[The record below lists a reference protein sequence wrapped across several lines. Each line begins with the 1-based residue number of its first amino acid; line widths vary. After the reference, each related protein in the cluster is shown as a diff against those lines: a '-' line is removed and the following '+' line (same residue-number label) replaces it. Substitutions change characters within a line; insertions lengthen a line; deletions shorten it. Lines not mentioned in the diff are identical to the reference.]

1 MCVLHTF
8 AIYPFYHKYPF
19 VLKVTLLQQTLA
31 ANDADLEEE
40 ADPTK
45 PGGAKRKIGGLILGP
60 GFIE

>member
-1 MCVLHTF
+1 M
-8 AIYPFYHKYPF
+8 
-19 VLKVTLLQQTLA
+19 LQQTLA

-60 GFIE
+60 GFIHY